1 MVHLEVSYRRN
12 YTEEYGG
19 SLVSDQWVMTTAG
32 WWTEDVDLE
41 RSFAHVGELSLKEP
55 SGRLVRLKWV
65 LHPEYRNNRG
75 ISNNIALVQLQEAVC
90 FSDTVK
96 PVVLPSPR
104 DQFSEDTECWLT
116 GWGHIT
122 LGWPLGG
129 KQTLQ
134 EVQVSLFDDATCR
147 QIYPWMTDR
156 ELCAGDRKGLKG
168 ACMGDSG
175 APLVCVLGEVER
187 RFVQVG
193 LVSHWHCARDL
204 VGKPDVYT
212 RVLHHTQFI
221 RDTIQEAECS
231 DLPPFEACFL

>member
-1 MVHLEVSYRRN
+1 M
-12 YTEEYGG
+12 
-19 SLVSDQWVMTTAG
+19 
-32 WWTEDVDLE
+32 WTWSVRLLM
-41 RSFAHVGELSLKEP
+41 SGNSLKEP

-96 PVVLPSPR
+96 PVVLSSPR

-129 KQTLQ
+129 NQTLQ

-168 ACMGDSG
+168 ACLARWRGGLCRSDWSAIGIVPVTWWENQMSTHASSTTHSSSG
-175 APLVCVLGEVER
+175 TPSRRQNAAICHLLKHVFCEQLVLLSYSLSWIMCHLHTPSGGHIHLGL
-187 RFVQVG
+187 QT
-193 LVSHWHCARDL
+193 SHGHKVASASVC
-204 VGKPDVYT
+204 
-212 RVLHHTQFI
+212 
-221 RDTIQEAECS
+221 
-231 DLPPFEACFL
+231 